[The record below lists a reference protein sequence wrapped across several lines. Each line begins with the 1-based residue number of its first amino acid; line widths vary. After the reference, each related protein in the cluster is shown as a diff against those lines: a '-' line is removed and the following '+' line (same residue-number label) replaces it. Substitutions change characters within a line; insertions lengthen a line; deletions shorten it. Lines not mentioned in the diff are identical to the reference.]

1 VAGLG
6 LTGLTGCATA
16 AGAARRSRQATVR
29 SGEQI
34 SLTFWTWEPLQD
46 AVALWN
52 KQNPDIHVTMQIIP
66 GGSGGGYQK
75 MYAALRSGKPPDV
88 AHVEYQELAA
98 FMLVQGLTDLR
109 PYGID
114 QYRSKYVE
122 WQWQQG
128 IFGKGVYT
136 VPWASGP
143 MAMFYRKD
151 LFAKWGIDPPATW
164 DAFEQAARLVRKKDS
179 RAYLHSFPSS
189 NSAWFEGLAWQAGG
203 QWVRTDGDTWIIDID
218 NEHTRKVAQFWDRL
232 IADDLVIIENDGQSA
247 WYKQIQQGTLA
258 SFVTADW
265 YDALLR
271 DNAPNTSGKW
281 KTTRM
286 PQWTAGA
293 KKAANWGGSS
303 LAVLQGSN
311 YPKQA
316 MEFGLWLST
325 NVKAIDL
332 SIPQGSGWPGA
343 EGAYQRTVL
352 SKPDPFFSNERYN
365 SIFVE
370 ADANIDEAWRF
381 LPTNDAAISHMND
394 AFAAAIAVHGS
405 LAETLPDVQGRVID
419 DMKAKN
425 LKVRAA

>member
-1 VAGLG
+1 
-6 LTGLTGCATA
+6 
-16 AGAARRSRQATVR
+16 
-29 SGEQI
+29 
-34 SLTFWTWEPLQD
+34 
-46 AVALWN
+46 
-52 KQNPDIHVTMQIIP
+52 
-66 GGSGGGYQK
+66 
-75 MYAALRSGKPPDV
+75 
-88 AHVEYQELAA
+88 
-98 FMLVQGLTDLR
+98 
-109 PYGID
+109 
-114 QYRSKYVE
+114 
-122 WQWQQG
+122 
-128 IFGKGVYT
+128 
-136 VPWASGP
+136 

-151 LFAKWGIDPPATW
+151 LFAKWGIDPPTTW
-164 DAFEQAARLVRKKDS
+164 AEFEQAARVVRKKDS
-179 RAYLHSFPSS
+179 QAYLHSFPSS

-325 NVKAIDL
+325 NVQAIDL

-352 SKPDPFFSNERYN
+352 SKPDPFFDNERYN